1 MQFSEIQKRSR
12 FFVQQRSF
20 SGFSVVNLELLLYC
34 GVNEGSGVS
43 ERRQQLVIYRLQ
55 VISELCKV
63 CSVQTL
69 VAIL

>member
-12 FFVQQRSF
+12 FCFGPPIIF
-20 SGFSVVNLELLLYC
+20 SIVDLELLLYC
-34 GVNEGSGVS
+34 GVYEGSRVS
-43 ERRQQLVIYRLQ
+43 ERRQQLIIDGLQ